1 MTRLLKVLKLR
12 ARSLFQRRSVERE
25 LQRELLSHIDQ
36 QIDEHIAAG
45 MSSADARHAA
55 LREFGGVSRF
65 TDDVRDTWRV
75 NAVDD
80 VRRDLRYTWR
90 GLRRRPLLVAVSVL
104 SVGLGVCVNAT
115 IFALANTLFLSSP
128 SAREAD
134 RLAHIQMGGG
144 SHVSYPTWKALEATG
159 ALRGLAG
166 YQIESEVNWTRDDA
180 AVTLSPLV
188 VTENFFDVLGVPVER
203 GRGFTAREAR
213 AELDPQVA
221 VISDAF
227 WRSAFGADPGIVG
240 RSITLNARLYTIVG
254 VLAPHL
260 RGIAGYGV
268 APPVYLPVS
277 KSLVPDLD
285 AKTGA
290 AVQLVGRLHDGQSID
305 EGRAALATAAA
316 RPEVVA
322 TMEDS
327 TGSRVTL
334 FAQAR
339 GLSQGGAPGVVTAFL
354 GVLFIIVTLIMAIAC
369 ANVAGLL
376 LARNTERR
384 HEIALRLALGASRGR
399 LVRQL
404 LTEGLWL
411 AFLGTVGGLL
421 LAVPIM
427 RLINGAPLPVP
438 LPIELYLTIDPAVI
452 AYALAMTAAVCVL
465 TSLAPALDATRVE
478 VAPTIKGEARI
489 VLHRR
494 FTLRRVLAIGQVAIS
509 ILLLV
514 TAALFMRNLAR
525 ANIVN
530 PGFDTEHTAVAQ
542 IAFVQDRFSRDARDA
557 MLETALERVRA
568 LPGVTHAAI
577 STGVPLTMRSGQTTG
592 TNITVDASTN
602 EINVYYHST
611 DVSPGYFETM
621 GMRVDFGREFRAT
634 DTRSAPR
641 VAVVNQEFVRRF
653 FAGRDPTGHVLHLPG
668 ETDPVPTEIV
678 GVVSNSKHRTLG
690 ESTMPAIYS
699 PLLQREGN
707 RSVVFLIARVTG
719 QPGDV
724 LAPMRRVISQ
734 LDATTAVETRTMR
747 SAVAF
752 AFLPSRIGAILV
764 GSLGL
769 LGMVLAMIGL
779 FGMISFAASRR
790 VREIAIRMSLGATRP
805 NVIRLVL
812 REAIAVSAVG
822 MALGMIAATAVSGP
836 ISAFLV
842 DGLDALD
849 PWSYAGTSLV
859 LAVVAMAA
867 AWVPAWR
874 ASRID
879 PMTVLRRDQ

>member
-1 MTRLLKVLKLR
+1 MFR
-12 ARSLFQRRSVERE
+12 RRSVERE
-25 LQRELLSHIDQ
+25 LQRELRSHIDQ
-36 QIDEHIAAG
+36 QIDEYVAAG
-45 MSSADARHAA
+45 MSAAAARHAA

-65 TDDVRDTWRV
+65 TDEVRDTWRV
-75 NAVDD
+75 NAIDD
-80 VRRDLRYTWR
+80 LRRDLRYTWR
-90 GLRRRPLLVAVSVL
+90 ALLRRPLLVAISVL
-104 SVGLGVCVNAT
+104 SIGLGVCVNAT

-128 SAREAD
+128 SARDAD
-134 RLAHIQMGGG
+134 RLVHIQMRRG
-144 SHVSYPTWKALEATG
+144 SHVSYPTWRALDATG
-159 ALRGLAG
+159 ALQGVAG
-166 YQIESEVNWTRDDA
+166 YQIESEVNWSREDA
-180 AVTLSPLV
+180 AVTLSSLI
-188 VTENFFDVLGVPVER
+188 VTGNFFDVLGVPVQR

-213 AELDPQVA
+213 AELDPRVA

-227 WRSAFGADPGIVG
+227 WRSAFGADSAIIG
-240 RSITLNARLYTIVG
+240 RAITLNARPYVIVG

-268 APPVYLPVS
+268 APPVYLPLS

-285 AKTGA
+285 ATSA
-290 AVQLVGRLHDGQSID
+290 PTVQLVGRLLDGQDIG
-305 EGRAALATAAA
+305 EGRAALATTAT
-316 RPEVVA
+316 RPEVTA
-322 TMEDS
+322 TLDDT
-327 TGSRVTL
+327 TGSRITL

-354 GVLFIIVTLIMAIAC
+354 GVLFVIVTLIMAIAC

-384 HEIALRLALGASRGR
+384 HEFALRLALGAGRGR

-421 LAVPIM
+421 LAIPVM

-452 AYALAMTAAVCVL
+452 VYALAMTAAVCVL
-465 TSLAPALDATRVE
+465 TSLAPALDAARVD
-478 VAPTIKGEARI
+478 VAPTIKGEARN
-489 VLHRR
+489 VFHRR
-494 FTLRRVLAIGQVAIS
+494 FTLRRALAIGQVAIS

-514 TAALFMRNLAR
+514 TAALFVRNLAR
-525 ANIVN
+525 ANVVN
-530 PGFDTEHTAVAQ
+530 PGFDTEHTAIAQ
-542 IAFVQDRFSRDARDA
+542 IAFVQDRFSREARDA

-568 LPGVTHAAI
+568 LPGVTQAAV

-592 TNITVDASTN
+592 TNITIDASTN

-611 DVSPGYFETM
+611 DVSPGYFETV
-621 GMRVDFGREFRAT
+621 GMRTDHGREFRAT
-634 DTRSAPR
+634 DTRGASR
-641 VAVVNQEFVRRF
+641 VVIVNQEFVRRF
-653 FAGRDPTGHVLHLPG
+653 FAGRDPTGHVLNLPG
-668 ETDPVPTEIV
+668 DDDPVPTEIV

-690 ESTMPAIYS
+690 ESTMPAIYT
-699 PLLQREGN
+699 PLSQRDGN
-707 RSVVFLIARVTG
+707 RSVVFLIARVAG
-719 QPGDV
+719 QPADV
-724 LAPMRRVISQ
+724 LAPMRRVIGQ
-734 LDATTAVETRTMR
+734 IDASTAVETRTMR

-769 LGMVLAMIGL
+769 LGLVLAMIGL

-790 VREIAIRMSLGATRP
+790 AREIAIRMSLGATRP

-822 MALGMIAATAVSGP
+822 MALGMIAATAVSRP

-842 DGLDALD
+842 EGLDALD
-849 PWSYAGTSLV
+849 PWSYAGTSAVLV
-859 LAVVAMAA
+859 VVAIGA
-867 AWVPAWR
+867 AWIPAWR
-874 ASRID
+874 ASRVD